1 MRIYTLNV
9 LLILSAVMLTKI
21 ACGGGP
27 QLSSNT
33 KANAQPE
40 LARGPSIEAY
50 VKDELA
56 KAMPTT
62 SVASMPK
69 VTGSTPKQHLH
80 RHRTT

>member
-1 MRIYTLNV
+1 
-9 LLILSAVMLTKI
+9 MLTKI

-27 QLSSNT
+27 QLSSDT

-40 LARGPSIEAY
+40 LARWPSIEAY

-62 SVASMPK
+62 SVASMSN
-69 VTGSTPKQHLH
+69 VSC
-80 RHRTT
+80 